1 MNREKQIIDMED
13 KIVIGVGE
21 FLWDVTPT
29 GKRAGG
35 APVNFAYHAS
45 GDGVQGW
52 AVSAVGNDALGD
64 ELLGV
69 AEANGIRLLVS
80 RVDRPTG
87 TVDVLLKDGQPDYR
101 INEDV
106 AWDYIPLTDDIL
118 KMASRASAITFGT
131 LAQRSAV
138 SRETTRAIL
147 AAAPESAL
155 KVYDIN
161 LRQKFWSR
169 QLIEDSLRLADVFK
183 INDDEM
189 GLLKGLFGW
198 GSMGDGEAAAKFISD
213 YGLKLLVLTA
223 GSDYSAVY
231 SPEGLVSRIDTPRV
245 EVEDTIGAGDS
256 FTGKLISELL
266 RGRDVR
272 QAHGAAVETAA
283 YVCTK
288 SGAWNRRPQSETK
301 IQ

>member
-1 MNREKQIIDMED
+1 MNSIYMED

-21 FLWDVTPT
+21 LLWDVTPT

-106 AWDYIPLTDDIL
+106 AWDYIPLTDDVL

-131 LAQRSAV
+131 LAQRSPV
-138 SRETTRAIL
+138 SRETTRAML

-189 GLLKGLFGW
+189 DLLKGLFGW
-198 GSMGDGEAAAKFISD
+198 DSAGYDETAARFISD

-266 RGRDVR
+266 RGRDVP
-272 QAHGAAVETAA
+272 QAHRAAVETAA
-283 YVCTK
+283 YVCTR
-288 SGAWNRRPQSETK
+288 SGAWHKAECGNQKEK
-301 IQ
+301 Q